1 MLQRLIEDSK
11 LDYKWDMDGY
21 HESAHAIPFA
31 IYTTPTKA
39 YKLSISERAIWANET
54 PVLKSSQSKETVDNF
69 LLMLKS
75 SLSKLETVIEL
86 PFNWNF

>member
-1 MLQRLIEDSK
+1 MLEKLIQSSK

-39 YKLSISERAIWANET
+39 YKLCISERAIWANET
-54 PVLKSSQSKETVDNF
+54 PVLKTELSKTNAENF
-69 LLMLKS
+69 LLMLNS
-75 SLSKLETVIEL
+75 SLSKFETVTEL
-86 PFNWNF
+86 PFDWNF